1 MKKIFLMLALVM
13 EATYTNAQ
21 DVVNRC
27 LSELEPLVAK
37 AKSVW
42 HDGDTYYGTNSE
54 RAERYAI
61 YCLEACAVVD
71 KYINLI
77 DDVNEQLDLL
87 WGQVDMLSSVL
98 EIYEED
104 KMGLSAS
111 EYAQQTNRK
120 IATLKKLVVLSK
132 KIESQADRD
141 LELYNINEALAE
153 HYFHR
158 GAYKEAS
165 VYYSSCISNYT
176 NLLSSEYAN
185 DDDIRKAGQKA
196 YYWMGYTAYKQGDT
210 TIANHYFNKAKNILN
225 DNLIQPYE

>member
-1 MKKIFLMLALVM
+1 MLALVM

-42 HDGDTYYGTNSE
+42 HDGNTYYGTNSE

-132 KIESQADRD
+132 KSKVKQTEIW
-141 LELYNINEALAE
+141 
-153 HYFHR
+153 
-158 GAYKEAS
+158 
-165 VYYSSCISNYT
+165 SCIISTKHWPSIISIEGLTKKPPSITPRVYPITQISCRVNMQT
-176 NLLSSEYAN
+176 TMIFA
-185 DDDIRKAGQKA
+185 
-196 YYWMGYTAYKQGDT
+196 KQGRKPIIGWD
-210 TIANHYFNKAKNILN
+210 
-225 DNLIQPYE
+225 IQPINKVIQP